1 MGLGVRIGALLFLM
15 LPLVACAMA
24 RTTPV
29 ASLPAPD
36 QPETSA
42 AVQAAEVDDRA
53 TAKPPTAGF
62 DLAEAGRKPVTRKFI
77 EPAKISPAASGAS
90 RPLAIGGLIGRPAP
104 GGRPTAALPDF
115 PWPPPTPSER
125 LNLRRSQIL
134 TVSMGR
140 DPSLSDVGRRIV
152 RALEAAG
159 YSEYSFYAV
168 PGGFAVVARLERV
181 QDDGTPAPDQLRFL
195 APEAAEPFS
204 LSTYVTR
211 LFFAPQGYYRQI
223 VFAVTTEVVRPSGPA
238 PSARTAQALLQG
250 GADRL
255 PAAFR
260 AMPFTADYQAT
271 ALIYEYRKGAD
282 ARDVITLTPGRLD
295 ARTNLIRAG
304 IYKQLVSAQ
313 N

>member
-1 MGLGVRIGALLFLM
+1 MEPGLRFVALLL
-15 LPLVACAMA
+15 LIAPLLACAME
-24 RTTPV
+24 RTP
-29 ASLPAPD
+29 SAPIAVRA
-36 QPETSA
+36 QPESSV
-42 AVQAAEVDDRA
+42 AVQAEPDAQEPP
-53 TAKPPTAGF
+53 KGPTAGF
-62 DLAEAGRKPVTRKFI
+62 SLGDARPKPATRKFI
-77 EPAKISPAASGAS
+77 EPAKISPAAGGGS
-90 RPLAIGGLIGRPAP
+90 RSPAIEGLIGRPAP
-104 GGRPTAALPDF
+104 GPRTAGALPDF

-168 PGGFAVVARLERV
+168 PGGFAVVARLERI

-238 PSARTAQALLQG
+238 PSARTAEALLQG

-255 PAAFR
+255 PPAFR
-260 AMPFTADYQAT
+260 SVPFTTDYQAT
-271 ALIYEYRKGAD
+271 VLIYEYRKGAA

-304 IYKQLVSAQ
+304 IYKQLVSTQ